1 MRTLPLF
8 SSVAQTPSGVVGAD
22 AGAAATGAGCGAGAT
37 ATRAGITGATSFVTG
52 AGVVVATVAGAGGV
66 LFTTGAG
73 TGGVVVCTTGGGAGL
88 CAGGVE
94 LLVASSSFD
103 LKPLRPLRL
112 KPDRPWPEILM
123 QDSWSQFFG
132 ASMWIF
138 FPSISKE
145 TELPA
150 WAAVLAISNAA
161 MM

>member
-8 SSVAQTPSGVVGAD
+8 SSVAQMPSGVVGAD

-37 ATRAGITGATSFVTG
+37 ATGAGITGATSFTTG
-52 AGVVVATVAGAGGV
+52 AGVDVAIVVGAGGA

-73 TGGVVVCTTGGGAGL
+73 TGGVAACTGAG
-88 CAGGVE
+88 AGAGE
-94 LLVASSSFD
+94 LLVVSSSSFD
-103 LKPLRPLRL
+103 LKPLNPLRL
-112 KPDRPWPEILM
+112 MPDRPWPEILM

-145 TELPA
+145 TELRA
-150 WAAVLAISNAA
+150 WAAVLAIRNAA